1 MSGGVATGLEQGAA
15 SREKKFVV
23 LVDGNS
29 PDLFR
34 AGMLLQ
40 RLDYHVFTTGSAED
54 ALQYLSIAVPAALI
68 TELLLPAMN
77 GMELIKRVKNDDRTK
92 NVPVIVHTSIKDPKI
107 EELSLV
113 AGCAAYLRKPVDPNT
128 LYSTLQHA
136 IEATPRHYI
145 RLSTCFPVVTSYDPS
160 LPADNTE
167 CVTALS
173 ENGLFIMTYR
183 PRPVN
188 SLLSFRFMV
197 DNRPID
203 VRATVLY
210 SFKTA
215 AGPLKEPGMGLKFV
229 DISERDRKFI
239 RTLIREQLTKD
250 IVPAETD

>member
-1 MSGGVATGLEQGAA
+1 MSSGVTAG
-15 SREKKFVV
+15 REKKFVV

-29 PDLFR
+29 RDLFR
-34 AGMLLQ
+34 IGMLLQ

-54 ALQYLSIAVPAALI
+54 ALQYLSIAVPAALM

-77 GMELIKRVKNDDRTK
+77 GMELIKRVKNDTRTR

-113 AGCAAYLRKPVDPNT
+113 AGCAAYLRKPVDPNA
-128 LYSTLQHA
+128 LYSTLQHV

-145 RLSTCFPVVTSYDPS
+145 RLNTCFPVVTSYAPS

-173 ENGLFIMTYR
+173 ENGLFIMTSR

-197 DNRPID
+197 NDRPID

-210 SFKTA
+210 SFKTT
-215 AGPLKEPGMGLKFV
+215 AGPLKEPGMGLKFI
-229 DISERDRKFI
+229 DISEKDRTFI
-239 RTLIREQLTKD
+239 QALIRDQLTKD
-250 IVPAETD
+250 IIPAGAD